1 MGLSHAITERLGSD
15 RMQIKAVITG
25 IIATTI
31 GVLLIGSLMV
41 PIVSDV
47 MNELSLAGHGT
58 WATMCGVVVLVSLVG
73 LVVVALYA
81 YTEK

>member
-1 MGLSHAITERLGSD
+1 
-15 RMQIKAVITG
+15 MQIKAVITG
-25 IIATTI
+25 VIATTI
-31 GVLLIGSLMV
+31 GVLLIGSMMV

-47 MNELSLAGHGT
+47 MAQLTDDGHTT

>member
-1 MGLSHAITERLGSD
+1 
-15 RMQIKAVITG
+15 MQIRAVISG
-25 IIATTI
+25 VIAVTI
-31 GVLLIGSLMV
+31 GVLLVGSLMV

-47 MNELSLAGHGT
+47 MAQLTEDGHTT

-73 LVVVALYA
+73 LVVVALYS